1 MKRTLL
7 PALALLTG
15 CIDTDAA
22 IFVDPSIE
30 SASVSVTDGP
40 LGAALSGGFDVVL
53 HLGARASGP
62 SETSFVSFAIKSSDE
77 SEVIV
82 EGLPVKTSTALPVTV
97 EAGGDDVVVSFDIDQ
112 EGDVIDSGLVGA
124 LCAGAVV
131 VSVVIDDSLA
141 TTSTPVVSEPF
152 AVTGC
157 P

>member
-1 MKRTLL
+1 MKWFLVL
-7 PALALLTG
+7 APALLAG

-30 SASVSVTDGP
+30 SASMSVSDGP

-62 SETSFVSFAIKSSDE
+62 SETSFISFSIKSSDE

-82 EGLPVKTSTALPVTV
+82 ESLPVKTTAALPVTV
-97 EAGGDDVVVSFDIDQ
+97 EPGGEDVVVSFEIDQ
-112 EGDVIDSGLVGA
+112 EGDVIESDLVAA
-124 LCAGAVV
+124 LCSGSVV
-131 VSVVIDDSLA
+131 VSVVMDDSLA

-152 AVTGC
+152 EVSGC

>member
-1 MKRTLL
+1 MI
-7 PALALLTG
+7 ALLAG

-53 HLGARASGP
+53 HLGARASGA
-62 SETSFVSFAIKSSDE
+62 SETVFISFAIKSSDE

-82 EGLPVKTSTALPVTV
+82 ESLPVTTNTGLPVTV

-112 EGDVIDSGLVGA
+112 EGDVIDSDLVDA
-124 LCAGAVV
+124 LCAGTVV

-152 AVTGC
+152 EVSGC